1 MKQTYQHHIIP
12 KHMGGTDDPSN
23 LITVT
28 IEQHANLHRLLYEVH
43 GKKEDWLAWKG
54 LSGAIGKEEIIKQAI
69 LIGAK
74 KPQTE
79 EGKRKISA
87 FRKTFRYSEESK
99 RKISMAKKGSKL
111 TEEHKRKVSLALMGH
126 VQPESQK
133 QKVAEKLSRSY
144 QITNPDGETFVI
156 KNLSKFCRENNLDQG
171 NMSRNRVRGWSC
183 QKIA

>member
-1 MKQTYQHHIIP
+1 MIHHKHHIIP

-28 IEQHANLHRLLYEVH
+28 TAQHAHLHRILYEVH
-43 GKKEDWLAWKG
+43 GKEQDRIAWLG
-54 LSGAIGKEEIIKQAI
+54 LSGRIGKEEAI
-69 LIGAK
+69 ALAALLGAK

-171 NMSRNRVRGWSC
+171 NMSRNHVRGWSC

>member
-1 MKQTYQHHIIP
+1 
-12 KHMGGTDDPSN
+12 MGGTDDPSN

-28 IEQHANLHRLLYEVH
+28 TAQHANLHRILYEVH
-43 GKKEDWLAWKG
+43 GKQEDWLAWKG
-54 LSGAIGKEEIIKQAI
+54 LSGAIGKEEIIAEAM

-74 KPQTE
+74 KPKSEQM
-79 EGKRKISA
+79 KSKLSA
-87 FRKTFRYSEESK
+87 FRKTFKYSEESK

-111 TEEHKRKVSLALMGH
+111 TEEHKRKVSLNH
-126 VQPESQK
+126 RRYQPESQK

-144 QITNPDGETFVI
+144 QITNPDGKTFII

-171 NMSRNRVRGWSC
+171 NMSRNHVRGWSC

>member
-87 FRKTFRYSEESK
+87 FRKTFKYGEESK
-99 RKISMAKKGSKL
+99 RKISMSQKKKNLSSEHYRWVGSQ
-111 TEEHKRKVSLALMGH
+111 RKNFK
-126 VQPESQK
+126 QPESQK

-171 NMSRNRVRGWSC
+171 NMSRNQVRGWSC